1 MGFGFPRNPDAKLKW
16 RPQPEIVQR
25 VLADRLGA
33 TTRHQGVTMDTKII
47 RLPQVREMVGFGTTT
62 IYDKMKK
69 GEFPKQIKL
78 GRMSGW
84 LESEIKAWIQ
94 EQAEKRLG

>member
-1 MGFGFPRNPDAKLKW
+1 
-16 RPQPEIVQR
+16 
-25 VLADRLGA
+25 
-33 TTRHQGVTMDTKII
+33 MDTKII

-62 IYDKMKK
+62 IYDRMKK

-84 LESEIKAWIQ
+84 LESEIKAWIE
-94 EQAEKRLG
+94 EQARKR